1 MNDLTN
7 SFTQCHSKVNKY
19 SLVCLDGEYCSWF
32 LQKMLN
38 ASFVDV
44 ATISVLL
51 SQGPGSAFIV
61 LYYMQNQSGCHSVTH
76 IEYLCTYTYVC
87 VVYFVRLR
95 VHLKIISRS
104 KISLIIRTINSH
116 CSGSTILFTSTWFHF
131 DNFVALDIKQN
142 FCRDRNDV
150 RQKKNNNQ
158 FITSK

>member
-7 SFTQCHSKVNKY
+7 SFIQCHSKVNKY

-38 ASFVDV
+38 TSFVDV
-44 ATISVLL
+44 ATIRVLL

-61 LYYMQNQSGCHSVTH
+61 LYGCPSVTH
-76 IEYLCTYTYVC
+76 TEYLCSYTYVC
-87 VVYFVRLR
+87 VVYVVRLR

-131 DNFVALDIKQN
+131 DNFVASDIKQN
-142 FCRDRNDV
+142 FYIDRNNV
-150 RQKKNNNQ
+150 RQKKNYNQ